1 MPFRQVTSVKKFLN
15 ITNFLFLIFLLLQLL
30 PDQYSKDAFGKDVL
44 IFVVLLEIIFLVVSQ
59 VIQTG
64 EKLTTIKDIVA
75 IAYLF
80 IIVWQVL
87 TAKTAVLNEILF
99 PPPGAVIQQF
109 FSDIEKISKGIR
121 SSILII
127 LQGYLLA
134 VVGAIPLG
142 LLGGWSKRLGNSF
155 QYVSKFLGSIPPIV
169 YIPYAIALLPTFRDS
184 SVFVIFAASFW
195 PIFSSTM
202 AGVANIERK
211 ILDSARALNVGSIS
225 MLFQVMLPASL
236 PQIFIGCNQGLGI
249 SFILLTSAEMIG
261 GKEGLG
267 FYIKYY
273 SDFGDFTRIVVGII
287 VLGVVV
293 SVITLLFHQLQKYLL
308 RWRQ

>member
-1 MPFRQVTSVKKFLN
+1 MKKFLN
-15 ITNFLFLIFLLLQLL
+15 IANAFFIIFLIIQLL
-30 PDQYSKDAFGKDVL
+30 PDRYSKPTYGED
-44 IFVVLLEIIFLVVSQ
+44 IFIFLIIVEVVFLIISLTLQ
-59 VIQTG
+59 PG

-75 IAYLF
+75 IAYF
-80 IIVWQVL
+80 MIIAWQLL
-87 TAKTAVLNEILF
+87 TAKTAILSETLF
-99 PPPGAVIQQF
+99 PAPGAVIQQF
-109 FSDIEKISKGIR
+109 VEDFQKISKGIK

-127 LQGYLLA
+127 LEGYSLA
-134 VVGAIPLG
+134 VIFAIPLG

-211 ILDSARALNVGSIS
+211 ILDSAKALNVGSIS
-225 MLFQVMLPASL
+225 ILFQVMLPASL

-261 GKEGLG
+261 GKTGLG

-273 SDFGDFTRIVVGII
+273 SDFGDFTRILVGII
-287 VLGVVV
+287 VLGIVV
-293 SVITLLFHQLQKYLL
+293 SVITLFFNRFQRRLL